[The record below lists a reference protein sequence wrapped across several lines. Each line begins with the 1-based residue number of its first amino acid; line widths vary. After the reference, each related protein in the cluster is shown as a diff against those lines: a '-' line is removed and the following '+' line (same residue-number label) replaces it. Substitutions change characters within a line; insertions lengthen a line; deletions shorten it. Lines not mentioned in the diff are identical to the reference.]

1 MLGSVTNR
9 SGSVAAIQDALY
21 KEARAPIATGAT
33 EAEAEAH
40 V

>member
-9 SGSVAAIQDALY
+9 SGYVAAIQDALY
-21 KEARAPIATGAT
+21 KEAMAPIATGDT